1 MFSNILDTVRIANEN
16 QLIAIEAFL
25 MRSALSGTPAVLSP
39 NQAIDSTAVQL
50 ITEGNIHNSK
60 NHFIRAVELGIV
72 KVAIP
77 TGFRSM
83 LDYCLDTLKR
93 GEKDPNNEFIFSSMK
108 FLYEKVDDKPVFEY
122 NDRME
127 ILNYIYTKLSE
138 AKFRGRTIAA
148 PASLNDEQKEMVERY
163 ISTIIQLDDAVRYYE
178 SFVSRKELI
187 PVYIKELVY
196 SRLSIAEPQTEIYEF
211 LSLIKNRF
219 GNTDWPIYRSFY
231 YRLCEQYAHDYSSKT
246 IEEFKMIIDICYN
259 KVVALSI
266 DDNAELNIAP
276 DFSEVASIQASDNNT
291 EHSIVTSSQ
300 IVDSAY
306 EKLDWE
312 CLVDIYTEVSK
323 ICESTGNTWQDALG
337 IYRGRQSRL
346 PFVLSGKYALITSVT
361 MAVSAIPVIGTITG
375 NIVSEF
381 MWNMICD
388 VMGEVTKKPSL
399 QDIVSMTQ
407 RAKKNTDM
415 MDIVVTQTY
424 RAG

>member
-196 SRLSIAEPQTEIYEF
+196 SRLSIAEPHTEIYEF

-219 GNTDWPIYRSFY
+219 ENTDWPIYRSFY
-231 YRLCEQYAHDYSSKT
+231 YRLCEQDRKS
-246 IEEFKMIIDICYN
+246 
-259 KVVALSI
+259 VV
-266 DDNAELNIAP
+266 
-276 DFSEVASIQASDNNT
+276 
-291 EHSIVTSSQ
+291 
-300 IVDSAY
+300 
-306 EKLDWE
+306 
-312 CLVDIYTEVSK
+312 
-323 ICESTGNTWQDALG
+323 
-337 IYRGRQSRL
+337 
-346 PFVLSGKYALITSVT
+346 
-361 MAVSAIPVIGTITG
+361 
-375 NIVSEF
+375 
-381 MWNMICD
+381 
-388 VMGEVTKKPSL
+388 
-399 QDIVSMTQ
+399 
-407 RAKKNTDM
+407 
-415 MDIVVTQTY
+415 
-424 RAG
+424 